1 MPLQCQWGHVQPEDE
16 LGPFSIDY
24 YYLYYCLFQTGSTTD
39 QNQVTSESS
48 WFSIRNFIILPF
60 ILCWIIWLIHLLAQ
74 TAANYFSPTLA
85 TISHKLKISH
95 DLAGVTL
102 LALGNGAPDV
112 FSIIASFKKSSED
125 PAVGVGAIVGASL
138 FSSAIVIGSIAILCP
153 CEISPLVYLRDCSFH
168 IIAALAI
175 GWFHIVGEV
184 TVGMS
189 LILFLIY
196 MIYIGVVL
204 SSSYFNCYVKYDD
217 YGAISDDEHDHHHCH
232 EHHYKLIE
240 QGEHDHHHFHT
251 ACNNDHDQGHAIDCT
266 CDSKHHKL
274 VEEVEQK
281 QQRSRTT
288 CNHDHDHGHAID
300 CTCHSN
306 QYQIKEEVHHTQ
318 RHSRTTCNHDH
329 DHGHA
334 IDCTCHSEQVFQ
346 HHDHHHHHEHDRSR
360 SHSPFAGHSPRII
373 QDNYDHELVLQ
384 LIANPD
390 NDSSDDLNLEI
401 YYEDP
406 ERHPLAIQNPTS
418 IAQLDQYGT
427 FSNTATHNHHRLSP
441 RPLTPPSCAQKHHP
455 SHLHHSHPH
464 TCNHPSHHLHEQ
476 EHKEKKPPCLICLEG
491 KADHDHMHQ
500 HELEE
505 EKEKQREREEQE
517 ELNSSID
524 CYTMIYH
531 YTATLLESLDWRKF
545 ALQRRFHHQ
554 LIAKEWKTYSRLY
567 QYYYLYLEFPITIL
581 RDLTI
586 PSLEEEEES
595 LGEGGEEVKKLSWN
609 QIYAILHPILDLLLL
624 VYISTKFEGDEKWLG
639 MSPLVFC
646 FVIGGCMSL
655 FIALTTKRSEA
666 PSSFIFQCIW
676 TIMAFV
682 MCIVWISFFADEL
695 VVCLTALGNILE
707 IPSGLLGITILA
719 WGNGIGD
726 YCTNLAIAKQGYGA
740 MAIAGSNAGP
750 IFNILIGFGISLFYS
765 TSIQYPEPYYFH
777 IHESL
782 LLSIYSLIGILG
794 LSFIIV
800 LCRKFQFDSIFGMM
814 LIGYYIIY
822 SFIQLIFVL
831 LGGKM

>member
-1 MPLQCQWGHVQPEDE
+1 M
-16 LGPFSIDY
+16 IDY
-24 YYLYYCLFQTGSTTD
+24 YWIFYCLFHQAEDES
-39 QNQVTSESS
+39 QESQHEQHHHHFSSLTSYVIVGLMVLWS
-48 WFSIRNFIILPF
+48 L
-60 ILCWIIWLIHLLAQ
+60 WLIHFLSQA
-74 TAANYFSPTLA
+74 AANYFSPTLA
-85 TISHKLKISH
+85 TISRKLQMNH

-112 FSIIASFKKSSED
+112 FSIIASFKKSAED
-125 PAVGVGAIVGASL
+125 PSVGIGAIIGASL
-138 FSSAIVIGSIAILCP
+138 FASALIIGSIAIVCP
-153 CEISPLVYLRDCSFH
+153 CEINAVVYIRDCFFH
-168 IIAALAI
+168 LLAAIAI
-175 GWFHIVGEV
+175 GWFHVVGEV
-184 TVGMS
+184 TLSMAA
-189 LILFLIY
+189 LLFVVYLIY
-196 MIYIGVVL
+196 IVIVM
-204 SSSYFNCYVKYDD
+204 SSARLGCHNVEDVD
-217 YGAISDDEHDHHHCH
+217 YAHSHNHPEMHDHHSHAEEGRH
-232 EHHYKLIE
+232 SLSDKGHS
-240 QGEHDHHHFHT
+240 HDHHRQVNYSHSHELHR
-251 ACNNDHDQGHAIDCT
+251 HDG
-266 CDSKHHKL
+266 
-274 VEEVEQK
+274 
-281 QQRSRTT
+281 
-288 CNHDHDHGHAID
+288 NHLS
-300 CTCHSN
+300 HSLDF
-306 QYQIKEEVHHTQ
+306 E
-318 RHSRTTCNHDH
+318 
-329 DHGHA
+329 
-334 IDCTCHSEQVFQ
+334 
-346 HHDHHHHHEHDRSR
+346 HDHHHHHQSAA
-360 SHSPFAGHSPRII
+360 STYS
-373 QDNYDHELVLQ
+373 YDHELVLQ
-384 LIANPD
+384 LI
-390 NDSSDDLNLEI
+390 SSSHEEVE
-401 YYEDP
+401 ED
-406 ERHPLAIQNPTS
+406 EQRALVLRTS
-418 IAQLDQYGT
+418 SDQYGT
-427 FSNTATHNHHRLSP
+427 FQQQQQKQQHTH
-441 RPLTPPSCAQKHHP
+441 
-455 SHLHHSHPH
+455 
-464 TCNHPSHHLHEQ
+464 
-476 EHKEKKPPCLICLEG
+476 
-491 KADHDHMHQ
+491 DHDHYHHHMNLKS
-500 HELEE
+500 ESEE
-505 EKEKQREREEQE
+505 AINA
-517 ELNSSID
+517 LNNNPTILGHIQ
-524 CYTMIYH
+524 YYF
-531 YTATLLESLDWRKF
+531 AKLLISLDWRTF

-554 LIAKEWKTYSRLY
+554 LIINEWKTFSTFY
-567 QYYYLYLEFPITIL
+567 QYYYQCIEFPITL
-581 RDLTI
+581 LHDLSI
-586 PSLEEEEES
+586 PSLEE
-595 LGEGGEEVKKLSWN
+595 GSWN